1 MNMIYLEK
9 FIVLI
14 KVLKQKGFNS
24 KLFRVEAF
32 LTSALVL
39 FNFYFITVINY
50 MPPGVSWI

>member
-1 MNMIYLEK
+1 MNMIYSEK

-14 KVLKQKGFNS
+14 KALKQRGFNS
-24 KLFRVEAF
+24 KLFRIEAF
-32 LTSALVL
+32 LTSVLVL